1 MDGLMLPRLLP
12 SQNSRPFPLAP
23 NRHGRH
29 GTHPPDAPPRA
40 PHPPTAHPQQPQE
53 EESPISRSSRRPPP
67 SAGSQCTSCR
77 CEAALPVMV
86 VLSASD
92 FCFKNC
98 NLHKASRVLMI
109 PVLYQLLQ
117 GIFANR
123 AKYFRI
129 QIWFSS
135 SSSQDGW
142 TPLHLAIQSRN
153 RDITMILLVMVQ
165 MRQEETSAAKLT
177 SKIMVTRHLVKFWL
191 LRLYLECSWIWLL
204 TGL

>member
-117 GIFANR
+117 GNAPM
-123 AKYFRI
+123 ALE
-129 QIWFSS
+129 SS
-135 SSSQDGW
+135 KDGW

>member
-1 MDGLMLPRLLP
+1 MTPVG
-12 SQNSRPFPLAP
+12 A
-23 NRHGRH
+23 
-29 GTHPPDAPPRA
+29 AC
-40 PHPPTAHPQQPQE
+40 
-53 EESPISRSSRRPPP
+53 RRPIGIP
-67 SAGSQCTSCR
+67 AGSSPDLSVTKAQLLSRSQCTSCR

-153 RDITMILLVMVQ
+153 RDITMILLVNGAD
-165 MRQEETSAAKLT
+165 ETRRNKMPAFSNYAIIVA
-177 SKIMVTRHLVKFWL
+177 I
-191 LRLYLECSWIWLL
+191 
-204 TGL
+204 

>member
-1 MDGLMLPRLLP
+1 MTPGVILSLFSKAPK
-12 SQNSRPFPLAP
+12 NS
-23 NRHGRH
+23 
-29 GTHPPDAPPRA
+29 D
-40 PHPPTAHPQQPQE
+40 
-53 EESPISRSSRRPPP
+53 SRSAKP
-67 SAGSQCTSCR
+67 GSQCTSCR

-135 SSSQDGW
+135 SSSQKNMNAAVHAGRISSKDAAARRQTIRGGGGASEEEKRSLRVWSDVLAGGGGAKYSAWRGWMDRAVVKSSAQMDGW
-142 TPLHLAIQSRN
+142 VDTVAFSY
-153 RDITMILLVMVQ
+153 T
-165 MRQEETSAAKLT
+165 E
-177 SKIMVTRHLVKFWL
+177 
-191 LRLYLECSWIWLL
+191 
-204 TGL
+204 

>member
-1 MDGLMLPRLLP
+1 MTPGVILSLFSKAPK
-12 SQNSRPFPLAP
+12 NS
-23 NRHGRH
+23 
-29 GTHPPDAPPRA
+29 D
-40 PHPPTAHPQQPQE
+40 
-53 EESPISRSSRRPPP
+53 SRSAKP
-67 SAGSQCTSCR
+67 GSQCTSCR

-153 RDITMILLVMVQ
+153 RDITMILLVNGAD
-165 MRQEETSAAKLT
+165 ETRRNKMPAFSNYAIIVA
-177 SKIMVTRHLVKFWL
+177 I
-191 LRLYLECSWIWLL
+191 
-204 TGL
+204 